1 VHQVIFYPVGCG
13 DTSQIILAN
22 GRRILMDFHH
32 IADTEANNRPEINL
46 AKQLR
51 DELHAADRDYYDVV
65 AFTHGDEDHIKGSS
79 DVFELEHADK
89 YRGNGRIKMRELWV
103 PAAMVVEEATGG
115 QLQSDRVLLRQEAR
129 YRLRKGTGVRI
140 FSKPEMIKEWM
151 GSQGID
157 FETRKHLFIDAGSL
171 VPGFSLD
178 KDGVEFFVHSP
189 FVAHTD
195 EGDDLRNSC
204 ALIFNVRFI
213 ADGTQTDY
221 LAIGD
226 SEHGVLE
233 DIVRITEYHKHM
245 DRLAWDLFNIPHH
258 CSYLA
263 LGPEKGETE
272 TMPVAAVIKLLK
284 QGRPGSYLVSSSE
297 PIDNSKSAYA
307 QVQPPH
313 IQARNAYERYLKEV
327 GGRKFLVTMEEPN
340 HANPKPLIFEI
351 SGGGCSWKKT
361 IATGFASAAE
371 SRPPRA
377 GHR

>member
-1 VHQVIFYPVGCG
+1 MHQVIFYPVGCG

>member
-1 VHQVIFYPVGCG
+1 MHQVIFYPVSCG

-51 DELHAADRDYYDVV
+51 DELDASDRDDYDVV

-103 PAAMVVEEATGG
+103 PAAMVVEEATGD

-129 YRLRKGTGVRI
+129 YRLRKGSGVRI
-140 FSKPEMIKEWM
+140 FSKPAMIKEWM
-151 GSQGID
+151 GAQGID
-157 FETRKHLFIDAGSL
+157 FEARKHLFIDAGAI
-171 VPGFSLD
+171 VPGFSLAE
-178 KDGVEFFVHSP
+178 DGVEFFVHSP

-204 ALIFNVRFI
+204 ALIFNVRFMV
-213 ADGTQTDY
+213 DGTQTDY

-226 SEHGVLE
+226 SQHGVLE
-233 DIVRITEYHKHM
+233 DIVSITEYHKRM

-263 LGPEKGETE
+263 LGPDKGEKE
-272 TMPVAAVIKLLK
+272 TVPVAGVLKLLR

-297 PIDNSKSAYA
+297 PIDNSKSGYE

-340 HANPKPLIFEI
+340 HAHPKPLIFEI

-377 GHR
+377 GRR

>member
-1 VHQVIFYPVGCG
+1 MHQVIFYPVGCG

-51 DELHAADRDYYDVV
+51 DELDAADRDDYDVV

-79 DVFELEHADK
+79 DLFELEHADK
-89 YRGNGRIKMRELWV
+89 YRGNGRIKIRELWV
-103 PAAMVVEEATGG
+103 PAAMVVEEATGD

-140 FSKPEMIKEWM
+140 FSKPEMIKDWM

-157 FETRKHLFIDAGSL
+157 FETRKHLFSDAGSL
-171 VPGFSLD
+171 VPGFSLAN
-178 KDGVEFFVHSP
+178 DGVEFFVHSP

-213 ADGTQTDY
+213 VDGTLTDY

-263 LGPEKGETE
+263 LGPDKGDKETV
-272 TMPVAAVIKLLK
+272 PVAGVLKLLH

-297 PIDNSKSAYA
+297 PIDNSKSAYE

-340 HANPKPLIFEI
+340 YANPKPLIFEI

-361 IATGFASAAE
+361 IATGFASATE

-377 GHR
+377 GRP